1 MGFVPF
7 QLRNVTAF
15 HPIFTYH
22 PRIPGTSVA
31 EDYNGSSD
39 PVGFLWENSD
49 KNLALFSGRTE
60 DLLLTGKD
68 LQVRM
73 DEADCFLS
81 ILNSANTSKYG
92 NDKLDR

>member
-1 MGFVPF
+1 MKSTCVFF
-7 QLRNVTAF
+7 N
-15 HPIFTYH
+15 
-22 PRIPGTSVA
+22 
-31 EDYNGSSD
+31 
-39 PVGFLWENSD
+39 
-49 KNLALFSGRTE
+49 NLALFSGRTE

-92 NDKLDR
+92 NEKLDR